1 MKYVTF
7 VNGKGGV
14 GKTTLTIG
22 CALSLHS
29 LGRPVNIIDCD
40 KQQTASE
47 WWKTVVKNPIVGNPD
62 VSFVDTPPDYDSPAW
77 IKAVHQATH
86 LFLVTSPSPADLK
99 TSRETIER
107 LRKMTKTPVYLIFNQ
122 IDKRTILSQHI
133 AEYAKRLDTP
143 ALQSVLSR
151 KQEYQHAVL
160 QGWET
165 LSKTGRLEFQSIVLE
180 ILSIA
185 MK

>member
-14 GKTTLTIG
+14 GKTTLTVG
-22 CALSLHS
+22 CALSLHA
-29 LGRPVNIIDCD
+29 LGRPVLIVDTD
-40 KQQTASE
+40 KQQTATA
-47 WWKTVVKNPIVGNPD
+47 WWKKVVQNPVEGTSD

-99 TSRETIER
+99 TSKDTIER

-133 AEYAKRLDTP
+133 DEYAKRLDTP
-143 ALQSVLSR
+143 ALRSTLSR
-151 KQEYQHAVL
+151 KQEFQHAVV
-160 QGWET
+160 QGWNS
-165 LSKTGRLEFQSIVLE
+165 LSNQGKIELQSIVLE
-180 ILSIA
+180 ILTIA
-185 MK
+185 LK